1 MSLIDQ
7 PTLFCLSPD
16 PFTFIIN
23 AVGGVYLRLQHIA
36 HFLNDILLSS
46 IFS

>member
-23 AVGGVYLRLQHIA
+23 AVEDVCLWLQLVAHI
-36 HFLNDILLSS
+36 LNG
-46 IFS
+46 IFKYF